1 MTRTAASIV
10 AVLLSLGA
18 PRAYAQDSLV
28 TVAGGL
34 ASTADERTSL
44 LGGVATVDYHLSRRL
59 SVVATVQR
67 TTGTSG
73 GYFSTWSWTDTFVGG
88 GVRFSGRP
96 WPRVE
101 PFAHGLVGGIRIA
114 GVERPDRIR
123 PRGFVF
129 VDGSYAKTVTAGI
142 AGGGVSLYGTPRVGV
157 RLGLDLY
164 LQMFEGTLEVPQG
177 RFTGELVVGIGSR

>member
-1 MTRTAASIV
+1 MTRTSAAIAV
-10 AVLLSLGA
+10 VLLSLGVPKA
-18 PRAYAQDSLV
+18 HAQESLV
-28 TVAGGL
+28 TVAGGF
-34 ASTADERTSL
+34 ASTKDERVSL
-44 LGGVATVDYHLSRRL
+44 LGGVASVDYYLSRRL

-67 TTGTSG
+67 TTGTSE

-101 PFAHGLVGGIRIA
+101 PFAHGLVGGFRTG
-114 GVERPDRIR
+114 GVERADRIR

-129 VDGSYAKTVTAGI
+129 VDGSDTKTVPTVV

-157 RLGLDLY
+157 RLGLDL
-164 LQMFEGTLEVPQG
+164 QMFEGTLKQV